1 MGVLGNI
8 YFFFWRSS
16 TAKPSPIFFFFCQ
29 AIMFIGPTLLNLFWI
44 CVAIRVDS
52 PGIFVLLAKIS
63 CSWTQNTI
71 FVAYEPW
78 DQMNLGHEKVG
89 LKFLETSSFI
99 LKNKSLHKENWLLS
113 VNNFREFD
121 SAMSITPCTI
131 TQLDNAV
138 SMNFLNFRD
147 QYHISKYSIYEKG
160 VQVG

>member
-1 MGVLGNI
+1 MGNI
-8 YFFFWRSS
+8 FFFWRSS

-71 FVAYEPW
+71 FCSLWTMGSNESRSWKSWSKISWNIFFY
-78 DQMNLGHEKVG
+78 
-89 LKFLETSSFI
+89 

-113 VNNFREFD
+113 VSNFREFD
-121 SAMSITPCTI
+121 SAMSMTPPPPAW
-131 TQLDNAV
+131 QRGVNE
-138 SMNFLNFRD
+138 FLKLSGP
-147 QYHISKYSIYEKG
+147 ISHK
-160 VQVG
+160 